1 MNCLVTGAT
10 GFIGNA
16 ITKRL
21 AKEGNVVYALIHN
34 KKPETIEKNVEYLNC
49 DLTKSS
55 TLNNLPEKIDIVFH
69 CAAIVKDYG
78 PKDLFYNV
86 NVEGTK
92 NLVNACKKYN
102 LKRFLFISHM
112 GDDLENKYSYYNST
126 KKIAERY
133 LIGKYQKDGFPVV
146 IIIPGNVYGPGAT
159 TWVLRPLESIKAN
172 KIALINRG
180 QGIFLHT
187 YIDNL
192 VDALITAMNEPK
204 AIGQT
209 INITD
214 GNHTITWG
222 RYLNDLANIIGKK
235 PIKRNFSKKTA
246 MIIAKTMIFLY
257 KNFNFQPWVTPLAVS
272 IFSND
277 KTVSIKQAE
286 KILNY
291 KPKINYETGIK
302 KVEEWIKQEGLIF

>member
-34 KKPETIEKNVEYLNC
+34 KKPEKYEKNVEYIKC
-49 DLTKSS
+49 DLTKPS
-55 TLNNLPEKIDIVFH
+55 TLKKLPKKIDIVIH

-92 NLVNACKKYN
+92 NLVNACKKYK

-112 GDDLENKYSYYNST
+112 GYELEKKYSYYNIT
-126 KKIAERY
+126 KKIAEKY
-133 LIGKYQKDGFPVV
+133 LNEKYQNDGFPVV

-159 TWVLRPLESIKAN
+159 TWVLRPLESIKTN
-172 KIALINRG
+172 KIALINNG

-192 VDALITAMNEPK
+192 IDALITAINEPK

-209 INITD
+209 INVTD
-214 GNHTITWG
+214 GDHSITWG
-222 RYLNDLANIIGKK
+222 KYLNDLAKIMGKK
-235 PIKRNFSKKTA
+235 PINKNFSKKTG
-246 MIIAKTMIFLY
+246 MIIAKTMMYLY
-257 KNFNFQPWVTPLAVS
+257 KIFNFQPWVTPLVVS

-277 KTVSIKQAE
+277 KTVSIKKAE

-291 KPKINYETGIK
+291 KPKINYEKGMK
-302 KVEEWIKQEGLIF
+302 EVEEWIKHKRLSF

>member
-21 AKEGNVVYALIHN
+21 AKDGNVVYALIHN
-34 KKPETIEKNVEYLNC
+34 KKPVTIEKNVEYINC
-49 DLTKSS
+49 DLTKPS
-55 TLNNLPEKIDIVFH
+55 TLKNLPNKIDIVFH

-78 PKDLFYNV
+78 PKDQFYNV

-92 NLVNACKKYN
+92 NLVHACKNYK
-102 LKRFLFISHM
+102 LKRFLFISHI
-112 GDDLENKYSYYNST
+112 GDELENKHSFYNTT
-126 KKIAERY
+126 KKIAEKY
-133 LIGKYQKDGFPVV
+133 LIEKYQKDGFPVV

-159 TWVLRPLESIKAN
+159 TWVLRPLESIRAN

-192 VDALITAMNEPK
+192 VDALISAMNEPK

-214 GNHTITWG
+214 GDHTITWG

-235 PIKRNFSKKTA
+235 PIKRNFSKKTG
-246 MIIAKTMIFLY
+246 MMIAKTMMYLY
-257 KNFNFQPWVTPLAVS
+257 KIFNFKPWVTPLAVS

-277 KTVSIKQAE
+277 KTISIKQAE
-286 KILNY
+286 EILNY
-291 KPKINYETGIK
+291 KPKINYETGMK